1 MTMPNP
7 PGHAPTRVGPS
18 QESILPPMEVWLVDR
33 GQIVDPPAEPA
44 LVQAIVELAREAA
57 ATGAAL
63 TRDFK
68 AGRLANLGSARF
80 LARPVSSG
88 EVTVAVMWTDGLIE
102 VERRL
107 SRYELV
113 LRATRDAVW
122 EWNITTE
129 EAWWNRRQ
137 YEMLGYQP
145 ESTKPSYAAWVARV
159 HPEDVQRVT
168 AEFDAAITSGALTWQ
183 DEFRLLRA
191 DGSVGLALDRGYI
204 ERDDQGRPLRMIGV
218 MSDISEERASIAAL
232 ADSEERFRQLACA
245 IDEVFWLI
253 NPSGSQVLYVSPAYE
268 RIWGRTCQSVY
279 DDPKSFIE
287 AIHEDDRPE
296 VLPLLPAHVGYDV
309 TYRIRRPNGDL
320 LWIRDRAFPVHDA
333 EGNVVRIAG
342 VATDIT
348 AQRNL
353 EEQLLQSRKLESIG
367 RLAGGIAHDFNN
379 LLTVILASTE
389 FATRRVSD
397 ATAQADLELVRDAA
411 QRAAHLTSQLLAFA
425 RRQVS
430 APKLVDLNEL
440 ARRVDGLLRRVIG
453 EHVQLRTVLHPELH
467 QVLVD
472 RGQMEQVLVNLAV
485 NARDAMPDGGRLTL
499 ETANISIEKAYST
512 SHANVEVGEYV
523 MLAVSDT
530 GSGIDSEVL
539 EHIFEPF
546 FTTKLPG
553 RGTGLGLATCYGT
566 IRQAHG
572 EILVYSEIG
581 KGTTFKILL
590 PRALTGPLHDE
601 LDAPPQRSLRGTETV
616 LVVEDDALLR
626 GVAARILGEQGY
638 QVLEAV
644 SGGDA
649 LKVAEGHPKPIHL
662 LLTDV
667 VMPHVSGTELARRL
681 QALRSEMRVIY
692 TSGYTENAIAQHG
705 VLEPHVNFLP
715 KPYVAAT
722 LLAKVRDVLD
732 AGPGAAL

>member
-1 MTMPNP
+1 VP
-7 PGHAPTRVGPS
+7 PLEA
-18 QESILPPMEVWLVDR
+18 WLVDR
-33 GQIVDPPAEPA
+33 QGQVVDPPEEPA
-44 LVQAIVELAREAA
+44 LAEAIRELAREAV
-57 ATGAAL
+57 ATRAVQA
-63 TRDFK
+63 RDFK
-68 AGRLANLGSARF
+68 REASADLKAARLV
-80 LARPVSSG
+80 ARPASNG
-88 EVTVAVMWTDGLIE
+88 EVAVAVMWTDGLHDTE
-102 VERRL
+102 NSL

-122 EWNITTE
+122 EWNITTQ
-129 EAWWNRRQ
+129 EAWWSQRQ
-137 YEMLGYQP
+137 YEMLGYRP
-145 ESTKPSYAAWVARV
+145 ESTKPSYEAWVARV
-159 HPEDVQRVT
+159 HPDDVQRVT
-168 AEFDAAITSGALTWQ
+168 AEFEATVASGALTWQ
-183 DEFRLLRA
+183 DEFRFLRG
-191 DGSVGLALDRGYI
+191 DGGVGVALDRGYI

-218 MSDISEERASIAAL
+218 MSDITEERASVAAL
-232 ADSEERFRQLACA
+232 AASEGLLRQLASA

-253 NPSGSQVLYVSPAYE
+253 NPSGTQVLYVSPGYE

-287 AIHEDDRPE
+287 AIHEDDRPQ

-309 TYRIRRPNGDL
+309 VYRIRRPNGDL
-320 LWIRDRAFPVHDA
+320 LWIHDRAFPVHDA
-333 EGNVVRIAG
+333 QGNVVRIAG

-353 EEQLLQSRKLESIG
+353 EEQLLQSQKLESIG

-389 FATRRVSD
+389 FAMRRVSED
-397 ATAQADLELVRDAA
+397 GVARADLELVRDAA

-430 APKLVDLNEL
+430 APQLLDLNEL

-453 EHVQLRTVLHPELH
+453 EHVQLRTVLHPGLH

-485 NARDAMPDGGRLTL
+485 NARDAMPEGGRLTL
-499 ETANISIEKAYST
+499 ETGNLSIERTYST
-512 SHANVEVGEYV
+512 THANVDVGEYV

-530 GSGIDSEVL
+530 GAGIAPDVL

-546 FTTKLPG
+546 FTTKMPG

-566 IRQAHG
+566 IRQARG

-590 PRALTGPLHDE
+590 PRALAGPVHDKV
-601 LDAPPQRSLRGTETV
+601 DASPQRSRRGAETV

-626 GVAARILGEQGY
+626 GVAARILREQGY

-649 LKVAEGHPKPIHL
+649 LNVAEGHPAPIHL

-667 VMPHVSGTELARRL
+667 VMPQLSGNELARRL
-681 QALRSEMRVIY
+681 LAQRPTMRVVY

-705 VLEPHVNFLP
+705 VLEPHVDFLP

-732 AGPGAAL
+732 ASR

>member
-1 MTMPNP
+1 
-7 PGHAPTRVGPS
+7 
-18 QESILPPMEVWLVDR
+18 MEVWLVDR
-33 GQIVDPPAEPA
+33 QGQIVDPPREPA
-44 LVQAIVELAREAA
+44 LAGMITELAREAA

-68 AGRLANLGSARF
+68 GELANFRAARF
-80 LARPVSSG
+80 VARPARSG
-88 EVTVAVMWTDGLIE
+88 EVTVAVMWTDGLAE
-102 VERRL
+102 VESRL

-129 EAWWNRRQ
+129 EAWWNQRQ

-145 ESTKPSYAAWVARV
+145 ETTKPSYAAWLARV
-159 HPEDVQRVT
+159 HPEDVQRVA
-168 AEFDAAITSGALTWQ
+168 AEFEAAVASGALTWQ
-183 DEFRLLRA
+183 DEFRFLRA
-191 DGSVGLALDRGYI
+191 DGSVGIALDRGYI
-204 ERDDQGRPLRMIGV
+204 ERDEQGRPRRMLGV
-218 MSDISEERASIAAL
+218 MSDISEQRASVAAL
-232 ADSEERFRQLACA
+232 ADSEERFRQLASA

-253 NPSGSQVLYVSPAYE
+253 NPSGTQVLYVSPAYE

-287 AIHEDDRPE
+287 AIHEDDRPQ

-309 TYRIRRPNGDL
+309 VYRIRRPNGDL
-320 LWIRDRAFPVHDA
+320 LWIHDRAFPVHDA

-397 ATAQADLELVRDAA
+397 ATARGDLELVKDAA

-453 EHVQLRTVLHPELH
+453 EHVQLRTVLHPGLH

-485 NARDAMPDGGRLTL
+485 NARDAMLDGGRLTL
-499 ETANISIEKAYST
+499 ETANISIERAYST
-512 SHANVEVGEYV
+512 THANVEAGEYV

-530 GSGIDSEVL
+530 GTGIDSEVL

-566 IRQAHG
+566 IRQARG
-572 EILVYSEIG
+572 EILVYSEVG

-590 PRALTGPLHDE
+590 PRALSGPAHDE
-601 LDAPPQRSLRGTETV
+601 ADASPQRSLRGTETV

-626 GVAARILGEQGY
+626 GVAARILCEQGY

-649 LKVAEGHPKPIHL
+649 LKVAERHPDPIHL

-667 VMPHVSGTELARRL
+667 VMPHLSGTELARRL
-681 QALRSEMRVIY
+681 LAQRSEMRVIY
-692 TSGYTENAIAQHG
+692 TSGYTENAIAQHDI
-705 VLEPHVNFLP
+705 LEPNVNFLP

-732 AGPGAAL
+732 VGRNAAR